1 MRLQELEQLQEYN
14 YSLEEDTLQKLSMAK
29 TDNEKRF
36 LRGYLCE
43 IRGKQSDL
51 RQVRLTQ
58 LKTEN

>member
-1 MRLQELEQLQEYN
+1 MRLQEIEKLQDYVF
-14 YSLEEDTLQKLSMAK
+14 SLEEDTLQKLSMAK

-36 LRGYLCE
+36 LKGYLFE

-51 RQVRLTQ
+51 RGVKLTL